1 MSINYKDTRQEDR
14 GRRGPRPWMIALVI
28 IIAVMWFSPETVHKL
43 QGALSGYIRLPPP
56 F

>member
-1 MSINYKDTRQEDR
+1 MTINYKDTRQENR
-14 GRRGPRPWMIALVI
+14 EKRGPSIWFVALAI
-28 IIAVMWFSPETVHKL
+28 GIAVLWFRPEIVHDL